1 MSDAFMVN
9 LGSADWPEKKKG
21 VMTAA
26 HPRTTFQCEC
36 PGVFISIYLKLI
48 TSYYAH
54 TLLIAMLYVD
64 RIIHDRPTTAPFF
77 VFCTRLLMLPFLLN
91 LSFFMKHY
99 EILSWPPTCPAMY
112 EVMRSFG
119 AIKTKAH
126 LPFAFDARFRVCTKF
141 GLRVRNVNT
150 AYSRD
155 VFKGSE
161 ARKT

>member
-1 MSDAFMVN
+1 
-9 LGSADWPEKKKG
+9 
-21 VMTAA
+21 MTAA

-36 PGVFISIYLKLI
+36 PRPGVFTSIYLKLI

-54 TLLIAMLYVD
+54 ILLIAMLYFD
-64 RIIHDRPTTAPFF
+64 RIIQGLKLTKQKYVFIWAFYGPIF
-77 VFCTRLLMLPFLLN
+77 VFCTRFLMLPFLLN
-91 LSFFMKHY
+91 LSFFIKHD

-119 AIKTKAH
+119 AIKTKTH
-126 LPFAFDARFRVCTKF
+126 LLFAFDAMFRVCTLF
-141 GLRVRNVNT
+141 GPRVRNVNT

-155 VFKGSE
+155 VFKESE